1 MEHGQCPL
9 GMVTEVRE
17 ARQIQKEFLECVTAA
32 TKIAYEKKEKAKQQ
46 RGLKLLELCKN
57 HGVSKIMEY
66 KIMEYKNPG
75 GPVTPATIDIL
86 QNLTDAQLV
95 TEIRCLRIRLCLQYL
110 KERDLEL
117 VLTDNSVLTTRV
129 GSD

>member
-1 MEHGQCPL
+1 MCD
-9 GMVTEVRE
+9 VSNKDFVWR
-17 ARQIQKEFLECVTAA
+17 
-32 TKIAYEKKEKAKQQ
+32 KKEKAKQQ
-46 RGLKLLELCKN
+46 TGLKLLEFCKN
-57 HGVSKIMEY
+57 HGLSKIMEY
-66 KIMEYKNPG
+66 KIIEYKNLG

-95 TEIRCLRIRLCLQYL
+95 TEIRYLRIRLCLQYL

-129 GSD
+129 GSDWRRTMPLLPRETLINQIRNFVSPEY